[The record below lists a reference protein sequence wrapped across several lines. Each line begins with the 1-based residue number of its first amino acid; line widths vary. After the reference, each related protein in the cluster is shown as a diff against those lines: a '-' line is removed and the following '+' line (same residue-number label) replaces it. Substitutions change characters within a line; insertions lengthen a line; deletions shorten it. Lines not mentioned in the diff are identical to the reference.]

1 MGSEMC
7 IRDSSFSSGYLSGE
21 KMVLVAVGW
30 QLLLVV
36 LAMMGLVL
44 VAMTIFLLYNFKP
57 TATDMT
63 LQMGNYASR

>member
-1 MGSEMC
+1 
-7 IRDSSFSSGYLSGE
+7 
-21 KMVLVAVGW
+21 MVLVALGW

-57 TATDMT
+57 TASDMT
-63 LQMGNYASR
+63 FQIGNYASR

>member
-1 MGSEMC
+1 
-7 IRDSSFSSGYLSGE
+7 
-21 KMVLVAVGW
+21 MVLVALGW

>member
-1 MGSEMC
+1 
-7 IRDSSFSSGYLSGE
+7 
-21 KMVLVAVGW
+21 MVLVALGW

-57 TATDMT
+57 TTINMT
-63 LQMGNYASR
+63 PQMGNYASR